1 MSTKTPAPY
10 SWYYDIAK
18 LSGERPELLNGIF
31 GTKPSSISEYNGT
44 SLACAGSPYRLVWL
58 AENPDEQWSVKAERG
73 QQGGSVS
80 NILRHYAKDSAPHW
94 QFASTGK
101 QEFFGAH
108 DAVNDAV
115 ATLLGSIGCVIDYA
129 SRSGVTDKNNSPT
142 SWDSTPHT
150 FAFPW
155 HIIFLDCKGANL
167 PDVTRSFGFAH
178 LSSADVRNVPYKSW
192 YLHIKTGE
200 VINARYKKQR
210 IKLLSA
216 PSHRHLW
223 FTTKHTSFEQMK
235 LAADIAKA
243 TVRRDFY
250 HGRRQV
256 LPLALREEAIR
267 NKFWRK
273 CVTRDVVVTR
283 LELTRQVI
291 DFRAIFASSD
301 RTYGQYRNIACD
313 RLVRIMDC
321 IFQNVTRIE
330 MVYDRLT
337 LRYPGTEFRDIVTV
351 KVDSQAKKK
360 ARDEKNMEKWSE
372 INEAAWRYLRVS

>member
-31 GTKPSSISEYNGT
+31 GTKPSSINEYNGT
-44 SLACAGSPYRLVWL
+44 SLACAGSPYRIRGVHYSGDGSPKVNAVISILGLVWL

-101 QEFFGAH
+101 QEFIGAH

-200 VINARYKKQR
+200 VINARYKN
-210 IKLLSA
+210 SVSSYCPP

-223 FTTKHTSFEQMK
+223 FHDETH
-235 LAADIAKA
+235 
-243 TVRRDFY
+243 
-250 HGRRQV
+250 
-256 LPLALREEAIR
+256 
-267 NKFWRK
+267 KFR
-273 CVTRDVVVTR
+273 TD
-283 LELTRQVI
+283 EVI

-313 RLVRIMDC
+313 RLVRIMDY

-337 LRYPGTEFRDIVTV
+337 LRYPGTKFRDIVTV
-351 KVDSQAKKK
+351 KVDSQAV
-360 ARDEKNMEKWSE
+360 NSE
-372 INEAAWRYLRVS
+372 IVSTYDGYKPK